1 MPVIDRWRFYCF
13 SISAADL
20 TWCRV
25 RLTSASVEFN
35 AGAAEFIATWAAS
48 TSHSAPTGI
57 IARSNATILTVNC
70 QVDEH
75 PCCCRPLLFSLC
87 RQGGER
93 PPIYSMKYE
102 CLVKLSITIDLI
114 SHQDTEA
121 LYHSCNIN
129 EIVDYGKKSVRKKKI
144 LYYVPTA
151 RDLVFY
157 FSFVFRFS
165 RLRISYLLVPGLH
178 LFLTFLFVGFKQIM
192 RD

>member
-1 MPVIDRWRFYCF
+1 MLLQATSFFTLPSRRREASYLFNEIRMPCKI
-13 SISAADL
+13 INHN
-20 TWCRV
+20 
-25 RLTSASVEFN
+25 RL
-35 AGAAEFIATWAAS
+35 
-48 TSHSAPTGI
+48 
-57 IARSNATILTVNC
+57 
-70 QVDEH
+70 
-75 PCCCRPLLFSLC
+75 
-87 RQGGER
+87 
-93 PPIYSMKYE
+93 
-102 CLVKLSITIDLI
+102 LI

-121 LYHSCNIN
+121 SYHSCNIN